1 MVIEMKKIILL
12 ISLLIIAGCA
22 QQKDFSYGLGEIGK
36 INSKYNTTISS
47 YPASQEQINSM
58 LSDFSAIA
66 SLELET
72 GKESFEYVIKFR
84 TLNLE
89 AEKFIISSN
98 KYGDAGTTKHGFG
111 CKQRPLIIESAML
124 RNSSALKGFE
134 ATSLLN
140 QFIAEYPADA
150 NTAGLSSKDVLFL
163 NATFYQIYN
172 DAEKDSNVI
181 NNFCP
186 KSRVLELYQEEFR
199 KSTDYSEDYITNL
212 DYETAAIIWKK
223 LR

>member
-1 MVIEMKKIILL
+1 MKKIILL
-12 ISLLIIAGCA
+12 VLLLIIAGCA
-22 QQKDFSYGLGEIGK
+22 QQKDFSYGLREIEK
-36 INSKYNTTISS
+36 INSKYNTTMPS
-47 YPASQEQINSM
+47 YPASHEQIDSM
-58 LSDFSAIA
+58 LNDFSAIA
-66 SLELET
+66 SLELDA
-72 GKESFEYVIKFR
+72 GQESFDYVIKYR

-89 AEKFIISSN
+89 AERLIINGN
-98 KYGDAGTTKHGFG
+98 KYGNAGTTKYGFG
-111 CKQRPLIIESAML
+111 CKQRPLIVESAML

-134 ATSLLN
+134 ATSLLS

-172 DAEKDSNVI
+172 DAEKDSKVI

-186 KSRVLELYQEEFR
+186 KSRVLELYQEEFK
-199 KSTDYSEDYITNL
+199 KSTDYSEDYINNL

-223 LR
+223 LRGLE